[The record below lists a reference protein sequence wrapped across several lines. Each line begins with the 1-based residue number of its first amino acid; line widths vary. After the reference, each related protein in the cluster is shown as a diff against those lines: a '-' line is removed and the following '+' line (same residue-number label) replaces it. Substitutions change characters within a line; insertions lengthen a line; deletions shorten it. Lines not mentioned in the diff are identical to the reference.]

1 MSDVLESLS
10 STFADCLTIDITR
23 KQVEQ
28 LKQAIKK
35 LHRLDYSGV
44 GLEEKRDFETMFI
57 QHLRDIQVEMS
68 NKKQTNQ
75 VVDKQLV
82 FDEVMNMIN
91 EHVSHIDMLS
101 KLNDEFNGTS
111 MKAKKKNSRYNEQRK
126 NSF

>member
-1 MSDVLESLS
+1 MSELLESLN

-44 GLEEKRDFETMFI
+44 GLDEKRDFEATFI
-57 QHLRDIQVEMS
+57 QHLRDIQVELS
-68 NKKQTNQ
+68 NKKLTNQ
-75 VVDKQLV
+75 VVDKQAV
-82 FDEVMNMIN
+82 FDEVMEMIN
-91 EHVSHIDMLS
+91 AHVSHIDMLS

-111 MKAKKKNSRYNEQRK
+111 MKSKKRNHLYTEERK

>member
-1 MSDVLESLS
+1 
-10 STFADCLTIDITR
+10 
-23 KQVEQ
+23 
-28 LKQAIKK
+28 
-35 LHRLDYSGV
+35 
-44 GLEEKRDFETMFI
+44 MFI